1 VLHPGTFG
9 EGLRSVAAHITE
21 PEQGSAVKGGSDEVK
36 VTAYRQLT
44 GDPVRHTELH
54 PRQLRER
61 TGLQWQ
67 QRGLQQR

>member
-9 EGLRSVAAHITE
+9 EGLSSVAAHITE
-21 PEQGSAVKGGSDEVK
+21 PEQGSPVTIGSDEIK
-36 VTAYRQLT
+36 VTAYRELT

-54 PRQLRER
+54 HGQFRKG

-67 QRGLQQR
+67 QRGL